1 MRSSVSGKTKLRQ
14 ARCAHDCT
22 GQLQAVPSAGASAGT
37 DRVTP
42 DCSNRIVISL
52 TPGSAANASSS
63 LCSVT
68 TSPGLANGVV
78 TDPSVDGNV
87 RSLAGMRLHTAC
99 TDDDRATESAS
110 ETRETDTYADLCIVT
125 PIARERARSNA
136 SGALSHRGR
145 RERNSKPSI
154 RQQECPVMRSCKGSN
169 AALRG

>member
-1 MRSSVSGKTKLRQ
+1 MCKSVLGLLLLVPFAFAQT
-14 ARCAHDCT
+14 T
-22 GQLQAVPSAGASAGT
+22 GA
-37 DRVTP
+37 
-42 DCSNRIVISL
+42 IE
-52 TPGSAANASSS
+52 
-63 LCSVT
+63 
-68 TSPGLANGVV
+68 GVV
-78 TDPSVDGNV
+78 TDPSVDGKV

-169 AALRG
+169 AALRGRSRGRW